1 MYEQRLQLRTPN
13 GGFTIVELM
22 VSLAVAAILL
32 GLAVPAFNDFV
43 RQRTMSARV
52 NDFVLAVTY
61 ARSEA
66 IRRGGLVS
74 VRAAAPAAG
83 NEWGGGYC
91 VAVGAPANCEGAVL
105 RRFDAMTD
113 ATLGGNGGL
122 DGAAI
127 LSFNARGLLTLGAAG
142 SVRLCSVTTDPG
154 RIVNISFIGSPD
166 ANNLVCN

>member
-1 MYEQRLQLRTPN
+1 MYGKKRRTN
-13 GGFTIVELM
+13 TGFTIVELM

-43 RQRTMSARV
+43 RQRTLSAQV

-91 VAVGAPANCEGAVL
+91 VVVGTSGDCDGDVL
-105 RRFDAMTD
+105 RRFEATNG
-113 ATLGGNGGL
+113 ATLGGAGGL
-122 DGAAI
+122 AGVAI

-142 SVRLCSVTTDPG
+142 SVRLCSAVTNPD
-154 RIVNISFIGSPD
+154 RAVNISFIGSPD
-166 ANNLVCN
+166 ANNLVCS